1 MAHGGKGSSK
11 QGNAKKTVL
20 AILSG
25 GARVEKDAAG
35 RSAIVV

>member
-1 MAHGGKGSSK
+1 MAHGGKDSSR

-25 GARVEKDAAG
+25 GARVEKDTAG
-35 RSAIVV
+35 RRAFVV